1 MLLENRVNRLSLLA
15 WALMLSVLIIHP
27 EWALAADTGMPWES
41 PLNKL
46 IDSLTGPVAKA
57 VGVIAIVV
65 AGLGIALGE
74 GGGGMRRLFQ
84 IVFGLSIAFT
94 ASSFVATL
102 FGFSSGAVLP
112 SGVVLP

>member
-1 MLLENRVNRLSLLA
+1 MIKTVRYLIYA
-15 WALMLSVLIIHP
+15 GGIALVFAGS
-27 EWALAADTGMPWES
+27 ALAAETGMPWES

-57 VGVIAIVV
+57 VGVICIVI
-65 AGLGIALGE
+65 AGFGIALGE
-74 GGGGMRRLFQ
+74 SGGGLKRLFQ

-102 FGFSSGAVLP
+102 FGFSSGMVIP
-112 SGVVLP
+112 

>member
-1 MLLENRVNRLSLLA
+1 MRINRSGFCAGVAWLSLA
-15 WALMLSVLIIHP
+15 VVVGMFPDALF
-27 EWALAADTGMPWES
+27 AADTGMPWES

-46 IDSLTGPVAKA
+46 IASLTGPVAKA

-74 GGGGMRRLFQ
+74 SGGGMQRLFQ

-94 ASSFVATL
+94 ASSFIATL
-102 FGFSSGAVLP
+102 FGFSNGALLP
-112 SGVVLP
+112 